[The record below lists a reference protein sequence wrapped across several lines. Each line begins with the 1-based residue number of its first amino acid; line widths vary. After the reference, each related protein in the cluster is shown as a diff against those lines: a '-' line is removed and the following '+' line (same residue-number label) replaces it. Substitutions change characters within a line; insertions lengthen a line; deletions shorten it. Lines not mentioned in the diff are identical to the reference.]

1 MNNRTE
7 FKMKN
12 VPVLPPR
19 FKLALF
25 VLMSFEISFRT
36 VSPSGKCFK
45 LCQGPIKIQ
54 ITSDIKVRMAQMT
67 IIFEKVNEV
76 ETIR

>member
-1 MNNRTE
+1 MNNKIE
-7 FKMKN
+7 FKIKT

-19 FKLALF
+19 SKLVLF
-25 VLMSFEISFRT
+25 VLMSLEISFRT

-45 LCQGPIKIQ
+45 LCQGPMKTE
-54 ITSDIKVRMAQMT
+54 ITRDTNVRLPQMT
-67 IIFEKVNEV
+67 IMFEKVNEV